1 MPVAIYPK
9 TPPTK
14 IFDYFNKILDQDKVK
29 KLYSFSISRSIC
41 YIAIQISGHSINVSD
56 FRVEYLVYCWQ
67 CCSLESSKKVRKSD
81 FVNMTDDYIYTYI
94 EKFLFYIKERKS
106 NCKFFM

>member
-14 IFDYFNKILDQDKVK
+14 TFDYFNNILDQDKVK

-41 YIAIQISGHSINVSD
+41 YIAIQISSHSINVSD
-56 FRVEYLVYCWQ
+56 FRVEYLVYCWP

-81 FVNMTDDYIYTYI
+81 YVNMTDDYIYR
-94 EKFLFYIKERKS
+94 ERKIS
-106 NCKFFM
+106 ILYKRKKK